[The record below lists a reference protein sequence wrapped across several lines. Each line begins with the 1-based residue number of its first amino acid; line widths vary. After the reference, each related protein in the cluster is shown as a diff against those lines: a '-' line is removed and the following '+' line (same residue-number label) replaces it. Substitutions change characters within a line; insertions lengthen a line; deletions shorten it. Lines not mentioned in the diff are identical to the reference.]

1 MADRQNSGWHD
12 ERNARAYDAYAR
24 SCAMYRD
31 TARDL
36 VAIADVRRG
45 MTAIDVAC
53 GTGLVGL
60 LACEVL
66 GANHSQVYFVDYSQ
80 AMLEK
85 ART

>member
-1 MADRQNSGWHD
+1 M
-12 ERNARAYDAYAR
+12 
-24 SCAMYRD
+24 
-31 TARDL
+31 
-36 VAIADVRRG
+36 VRLANIQLG
-45 MTAIDVAC
+45 ESVLDVAC